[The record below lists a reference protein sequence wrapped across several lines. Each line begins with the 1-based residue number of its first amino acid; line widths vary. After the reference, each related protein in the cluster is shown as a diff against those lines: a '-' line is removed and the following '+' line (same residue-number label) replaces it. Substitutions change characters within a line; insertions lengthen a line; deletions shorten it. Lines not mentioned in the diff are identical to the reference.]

1 MIFRVLHY
9 NPLSANQLR
18 LEEILRATQNFSIV
32 GFGGHTAK
40 GSCWAGNWLIETVW
54 MHNCGGRVGTRTA
67 QQQIVRGTSCS
78 A

>member
-9 NPLSANQLR
+9 NPLSANELR
-18 LEEILRATQNFSIV
+18 LEEILQATRNFSIV
-32 GFGGHTAK
+32 GLVATQRRAP
-40 GSCWAGNWLIETVW
+40 CLVGNWLIETVW

-67 QQQIVRGTSCS
+67 QQQIVRGTLCS